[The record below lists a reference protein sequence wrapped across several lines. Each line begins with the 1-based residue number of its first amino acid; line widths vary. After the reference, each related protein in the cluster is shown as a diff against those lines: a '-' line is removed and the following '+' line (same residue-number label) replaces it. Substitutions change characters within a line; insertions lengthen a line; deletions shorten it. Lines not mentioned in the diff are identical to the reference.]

1 MANFFLKRLAMM
13 VVTMLCASFL
23 VFAVC
28 EFTPGSVARKSLGPF
43 ATQQQVDLLSQKL
56 KANDPLLVRYG
67 RWLGVL
73 VGAIPD
79 PLQDPTTGLNFQ
91 GSARRPVLRQL
102 RLLHPE

>member
-73 VGAIPD
+73 VGAFPIR
-79 PLQDPTTGLNFQ
+79 F
-91 GSARRPVLRQL
+91 RIRP
-102 RLLHPE
+102 PG